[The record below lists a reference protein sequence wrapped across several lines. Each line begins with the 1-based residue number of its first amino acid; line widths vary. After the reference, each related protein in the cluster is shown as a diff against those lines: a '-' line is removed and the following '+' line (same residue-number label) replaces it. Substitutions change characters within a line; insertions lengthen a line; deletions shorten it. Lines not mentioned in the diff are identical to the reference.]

1 MVNPDNIFE
10 LFSESDDLDG
20 SNNSTTFV
28 DFKSTPIYW
37 IGMFKK
43 VILNH
48 NNFNKKVLQFFEKA
62 DQEIDLDD
70 VKDAGE
76 YIVYNRAWTYIE
88 NVDLNDIIHVKTVE
102 KYADEYLD
110 VALKLSINFFEQSE
124 QYERCALLVKILNKV
139 NTFQE

>member
-1 MVNPDNIFE
+1 
-10 LFSESDDLDG
+10 
-20 SNNSTTFV
+20 
-28 DFKSTPIYW
+28 
-37 IGMFKK
+37 MFKK

-110 VALKLSINFFEQSE
+110 VALKLSINFFEQTE